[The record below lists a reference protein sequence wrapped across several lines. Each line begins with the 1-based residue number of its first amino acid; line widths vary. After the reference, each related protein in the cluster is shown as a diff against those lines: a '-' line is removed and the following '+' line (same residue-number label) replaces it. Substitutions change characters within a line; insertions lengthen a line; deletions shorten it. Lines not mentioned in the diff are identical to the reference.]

1 MKKMKSMLVV
11 IAPMV
16 DIKRV
21 AKMQRVVAIGEVLM
35 RIFLSESVEE
45 NIISHSPK
53 IKIAVI

>member
-1 MKKMKSMLVV
+1 MKLMLVV

-16 DIKRV
+16 GNERV

-35 RIFLSESVEE
+35 RIFLSEGVEE

-53 IKIAVI
+53 IKLAVM

>member
-1 MKKMKSMLVV
+1 MKSMLVV